1 MEQGLN
7 IYSLIREQAGLYP
20 DKTLIAVE
28 EEAVTY
34 GAFVA
39 EVDRIG
45 TALTALGV
53 KPNQKVGLIFP
64 NSILWYKIFWAAVR
78 IGAQPV
84 PLDPQVGEWEMIRLL
99 SLTEA
104 VICFAGTEYRGHR
117 ILDKLQNC
125 RADLPQLKT
134 VIAPAPLQEQPGLL
148 SFESFL
154 QSAGGGF
161 PDEAGENLP
170 GSDTLMLACT
180 SGSTGNPKIIMV
192 PQWGF
197 YQSQADMGA
206 YLEFEAS
213 DVMLLGMPLYHQ
225 GGFGMGLQMI
235 LKGGT
240 VFYQPIF
247 DPRKFLTCVVRERV
261 TIIQLTATLAKII
274 LSVPDIKT
282 YDLTSVRICYFAGE
296 VLPEDLARE
305 FYETLGIRVINI
317 IGSSETAT
325 MVVWDSKYDREAGCN
340 DFRPLPFTAMRLLDG
355 AEQEI
360 APGEIGT
367 LYIKTD
373 ALLTGYYKNEPENT
387 LRLRKFEGSIWFNT
401 GDLGEKLPDGR
412 MRFRGRA
419 KRIIKRGA
427 NLIYPEEIEAF
438 LLTHPEI
445 EAVAVVGAAHDLMG
459 EMTVAYIQP
468 KQGFQ
473 LNRGSIARFCRDRLA
488 AYKIPDQV
496 VVCDEIPHDIGKIQF
511 KYLNSKQEGEKS

>member
-20 DKTLIAVE
+20 EKTLIAVE

-34 GAFVA
+34 GAFVT

-45 TALTALGV
+45 AALTAFGV
-53 KPNQKVGLIFP
+53 KPGQMVGLILP
-64 NSILWYKIFWAAVR
+64 NSVWWYKIFWAAVR

-84 PLDPQVGEWEMIRLL
+84 PLDPQVGEWEMVRLL

-104 VICFAGTEYRGHR
+104 VICFAGIEYRGHR
-117 ILDKLQNC
+117 ILDRLLTC
-125 RADLPQLKT
+125 RVDLPQLKT
-134 VIAPAPLQEQPGLL
+134 VIAPGPLHEQPGLF
-148 SFESFL
+148 SWESFL
-154 QSAGGGF
+154 QSVEGSLQDG
-161 PDEAGENLP
+161 AGEIMP

-180 SGSTGNPKIIMV
+180 SGSTGNPKIIVV
-192 PQWGF
+192 PQRGF

-206 YLEFEAS
+206 YLEFKAW

-240 VFYQPIF
+240 VFYQPLF
-247 DPRKFLTCVVRERV
+247 DPRKFLTCVAKERV

-274 LSVPDIKT
+274 LSVPDFNS
-282 YDLTSVRICYFAGE
+282 YDLSSVRICYFAGE

-325 MVVWDSKYDREAGCN
+325 MVVWDSKYDRAAECN
-340 DFRPLPFTAMRLLDG
+340 DFRPLPFTAMRILDG
-355 AEQEI
+355 EEQEV

-373 ALLTGYYKNEPENT
+373 ALLTEYYQNELENT
-387 LRLRKFEGSIWFNT
+387 FRLRKFEGQTWFNT

-419 KRIIKRGA
+419 KRIVKRGA

-459 EMTVAYIQP
+459 EMTVAYV
-468 KQGFQ
+468 QGKKDCL
-473 LNRGSIARFCRDRLA
+473 LNRGAIAKFCRDRLA

-511 KYLNSKQEGEKS
+511 KYLNKEK